1 MPDILRTPSVPNT
14 ATAPLQSGA
23 EATRL
28 SLLEWDDAGP
38 ILDGSPQGAGSG
50 PDWEL
55 LQPRGAYARFGRP
68 LLNVFLTLVSLP
80 LVVAVTLPLF
90 LINAARFRSFR
101 RAIFVQDRIGHRTRP
116 FKLYKLRTMDDS
128 HGTEYEAWQEGDE
141 GRVPPFGQF
150 LRRTHLDELP
160 QMLNILQ
167 GKMTFVGP
175 RPEMME
181 THSFACDHVPGF
193 SQRNALLPGITGLA
207 QITSGYAGH
216 DSSMYQRKFEQDENY
231 RREYS
236 LASDLK
242 ILLQTPLWMLRMRG
256 WTQRTG
262 TAHAPTHG
270 S

>member
-1 MPDILRTPSVPNT
+1 
-14 ATAPLQSGA
+14 LQ
-23 EATRL
+23 RL
-28 SLLEWDDAGP
+28 SPLEWDNAGP
-38 ILDGSPQGAGSG
+38 NLKGNPQGAGTG
-50 PDWEL
+50 PDWES
-55 LQPRGAYARFGRP
+55 LQPRGTYARFGRP
-68 LLNVFLTLVSLP
+68 LLNILLTLVSLP
-80 LVVAVTLPLF
+80 LVGAVTLPLF

-167 GKMTFVGP
+167 GDMTFVGP
-175 RPEMME
+175 RPEMKE

-216 DSSMYQRKFEQDENY
+216 DSSMYQRKFEQDETY
-231 RREYS
+231 RRDYS

-256 WTQRTG
+256 WTHRAASVPAQTSG
-262 TAHAPTHG
+262 G
-270 S
+270 

>member
-1 MPDILRTPSVPNT
+1 MPRSLQAPSVPNT
-14 ATAPLQSGA
+14 TTAPLRSGA
-23 EATRL
+23 ELPRL
-28 SLLEWDDAGP
+28 SPLEWDDAGP
-38 ILDGSPQGAGSG
+38 NLEGNPQDAGCG
-50 PDWEL
+50 PDWDL
-55 LQPRGAYARFGRP
+55 LQPLGAYARFGRP
-68 LLNVFLTLVSLP
+68 LLNALLTLVSLP

-128 HGTEYEAWQEGDE
+128 HGTEYEAWQAGDE
-141 GRVPPFGQF
+141 GRVPPFGRF

-167 GKMTFVGP
+167 GDMTFVGP
-175 RPEMME
+175 RPEMRE
-181 THSFACDHVPGF
+181 THSFACDHVQGF

-207 QITSGYAGH
+207 QITSGYAGN
-216 DSSMYQRKFEQDENY
+216 DALMYQRKFDQDEIY

-242 ILLQTPLWMLRMRG
+242 ILLLTPLWMLRMRG
-256 WTQRTG
+256 WTHRTAS
-262 TAHAPTHG
+262 TPAPTHG
-270 S
+270 G